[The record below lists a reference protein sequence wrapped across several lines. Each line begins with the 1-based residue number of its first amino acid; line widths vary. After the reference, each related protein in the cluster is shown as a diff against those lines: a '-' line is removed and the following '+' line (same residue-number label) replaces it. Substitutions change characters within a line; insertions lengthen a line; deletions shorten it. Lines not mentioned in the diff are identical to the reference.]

1 MFHYP
6 QPGLRGGRPDPGEAA
21 ARRGQHRLRQRELGA
36 GLQVELGETFA
47 NCRLTALLQGRPA
60 VHRVAAPEQL
70 HAGDL
75 LAHGVAD
82 QDQDSHLPL
91 RLPTAGQ

>member
-1 MFHYP
+1 MAADLTRVKL
-6 QPGLRGGRPDPGEAA
+6 QPAVANTDYVNASWVPGYRCGAA
-21 ARRGQHRLRQRELGA
+21 T
-36 GLQVELGETFA
+36 TFA

-82 QDQDSHLPL
+82 QDQDSHMSV

>member
-1 MFHYP
+1 MAADLTRVKL
-6 QPGLRGGRPDPGEAA
+6 QPAVANTDYVNASWVPGY
-21 ARRGQHRLRQRELGA
+21 RWS
-36 GLQVELGETFA
+36 GETFA
-47 NCRLTALLQGRPA
+47 KCRLTALSQGRPA

-82 QDQDSHLPL
+82 QGQDGHLPL